1 MTPPLI
7 LTEGDPAQAVELSA
21 AEANALN
28 ALGIAAVTPRIGD
41 GLFDVA
47 AGTKI
52 GALMVGDRQVVVR
65 PKITDISRM
74 IFMLGYA
81 RNPAIWR
88 DDPIGVESDDD
99 LLPAIAEAFVRIA
112 SRAVERGLL
121 QGYRTVSE
129 ALPVLRGRMLAGE
142 QMSRRFGFPVP
153 IAVEYDDFTVDIAE
167 NQLLAMATLRL
178 LKVPRISASARLGLQ
193 RLRHTLIEVT
203 VPPRGAQKPRWQPS
217 RLNAHYQGALQL
229 AEIVISAESFEN
241 LLGDLPVTGLL
252 FDMCVI
258 FEDFVTVA
266 MSESLNR
273 ARWQCERQAL
283 LHLDD
288 QRKVR
293 MRPDLLCRI
302 GRLPVA
308 VVDAKYKAEKPAG
321 FPNADLYQMLAYCT
335 VLGLTDG
342 HLIYAKGN
350 EEGRVHTVQNA
361 GITIHCKALD
371 LGLKP
376 AALLKQVDQ
385 LSRAVV
391 LAASKPVLV
400 AL

>member
-1 MTPPLI
+1 
-7 LTEGDPAQAVELSA
+7 
-21 AEANALN
+21 
-28 ALGIAAVTPRIGD
+28 
-41 GLFDVA
+41 
-47 AGTKI
+47 
-52 GALMVGDRQVVVR
+52 VGDRQVVVR

-266 MSESLNR
+266 MSESLNH

-302 GRLPVA
+302 GRRPVA

-385 LSRAVV
+385 LSRVV
-391 LAASKPVLV
+391 VRAASKSLLL